1 MISKFS
7 RLLSAQC
14 LPGSDV
20 GTCVLFPCTRTEMHF
35 SVSDPTVMRKDGTW
49 WKMENTSYKG
59 FECDMDTVQ
68 LDFSVFQG
76 NCVAFKTDGFIVH
89 VCIFVNSQSPVGH
102 LRLCLWLIII
112 RPDTKLLWVTT
123 KQKHVC
129 FLAPQSPPWWRLA
142 WLCLVDSVK
151 EEWWRVCMIW
161 CLTQDRGSLS
171 PLCALTDHITISES
185 YSVRRR
191 SYDPAKEGLQ
201 GIQWQEVGSGGI
213 RGDWTWRVLAV
224 LFDFFNLQNLVS
236 FGQN

>member
-89 VCIFVNSQSPVGH
+89 VCIFVNSQSLLDIYVFVFDWSSSDLTQSFYGSPQNKNTSVFLH
-102 LRLCLWLIII
+102 HSLRLGDGWHGCALLTQWKRSDGECVWYDVSLRTGAASVPSVHWLI
-112 RPDTKLLWVTT
+112 TLL
-123 KQKHVC
+123 
-129 FLAPQSPPWWRLA
+129 
-142 WLCLVDSVK
+142 LVK
-151 EEWWRVCMIW
+151 AI
-161 CLTQDRGSLS
+161 L
-171 PLCALTDHITISES
+171 
-185 YSVRRR
+185 
-191 SYDPAKEGLQ
+191 
-201 GIQWQEVGSGGI
+201 SGGEVMTQQ
-213 RGDWTWRVLAV
+213 RRAFKASSDRKLAQGASEV
-224 LFDFFNLQNLVS
+224 IGHEGS
-236 FGQN
+236 